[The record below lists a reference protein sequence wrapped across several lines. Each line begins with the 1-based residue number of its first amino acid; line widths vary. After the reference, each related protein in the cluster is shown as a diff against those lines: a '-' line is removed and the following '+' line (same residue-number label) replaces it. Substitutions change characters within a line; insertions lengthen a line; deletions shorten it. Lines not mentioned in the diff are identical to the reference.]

1 MLKDFDK
8 ITKEDIKD
16 VVLDYNLHSHNYL
29 CGHAV
34 GTVEDYVREAVKNG
48 VKVLG
53 ISDHID
59 TRNLT
64 GCGWINKDNI
74 DKDYLSQFIAPVKE
88 FGDKITIYKAGEA
101 EYYDDN
107 QASYDF
113 FKSKLDYLILGQHC
127 VETQNVRKHI
137 VELGS
142 AEKYALE
149 LVEQENRGIETGLF
163 TVLAHP
169 DMVFG
174 WYSGAVD
181 ALKKKLEKI
190 VLNAADKGMLI
201 EFNANGIRCNGFG
214 YPTDYLV
221 DICKHY
227 DIPVIVSSDCH
238 QPNVLCDEYVKK
250 LIVFLR
256 RKNIR
261 ILTTEEIKN
270 KIEEKSHRQ
279 FDI

>member
-8 ITKEDIKD
+8 ITEEDIKD
-16 VVLDYNLHSHNYL
+16 VTLDYNLHTHNYL
-29 CGHAV
+29 CGHAD

-48 VKVLG
+48 VKILG

-59 TRNLT
+59 ARNLNNF
-64 GCGWINKDNI
+64 GWVSKNNI
-74 DKDYLSQFIAPVKE
+74 EKDYLSQFVGPTNE

-101 EYYDDN
+101 EYYDNNED
-107 QASYDF
+107 SYNF

-127 VETQNVRKHI
+127 VETQTIHKH
-137 VELGS
+137 VTELGS
-142 AEKYALE
+142 EEKYALE
-149 LVEQENRGIETGLF
+149 LLEQENRGIKSGFF

-174 WYSGAVD
+174 WYGGDVNP
-181 ALKKKLEKI
+181 LKKKLEKI
-190 VLNAADKGMLI
+190 VLNAASEGMLI
-201 EFNANGIRCNGFG
+201 EINANGIRCNDFR
-214 YPTDYLV
+214 YPTDCLI

-238 QPNVLCDEYVKK
+238 RPYFLCDEYVKK

-261 ILTTEEIKN
+261 ILSADEIKN
-270 KIEEKSHRQ
+270 KIEAERRRVL
-279 FDI
+279 